1 VLSLASDGLK
11 VLQID
16 NTRYQEK
23 IEKLENQIK
32 SEVRKRMKAEEQIN
46 ISRGNSLYELSR
58 GD

>member
-16 NTRYQEK
+16 TTRYQEK